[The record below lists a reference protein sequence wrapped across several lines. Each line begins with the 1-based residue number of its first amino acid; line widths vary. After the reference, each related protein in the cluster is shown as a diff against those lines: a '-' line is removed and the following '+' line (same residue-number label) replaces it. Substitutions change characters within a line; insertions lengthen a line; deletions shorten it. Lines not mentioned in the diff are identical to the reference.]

1 MKRVNLVKNDIMS
14 TVKYIIVALFVGV
27 CVHYFNNMTTQD
39 KMDKYIADYK
49 EFKSR
54 ADSAVHFADSLKTQI
69 AIETNDAKVAEMR
82 AANYAN
88 DVKKLKA
95 TTASLTARRD
105 ALIKETIMPKTITDS
120 LELAHSIIPLQDS
133 IITAQRNTI
142 SHQDSQ
148 ISELTSAL
156 KSKDNAILLLSTS
169 RDSLQKV
176 IINIP
181 PPPKNPN
188 KMFGITLPSRK
199 LSFIAGTV
207 VGLAT
212 AAVILK

>member
-1 MKRVNLVKNDIMS
+1 MS